1 MAGVLL
7 GLNIGGTTCSV
18 SLGTSEGKLLARD
31 SWASGASRGPD
42 AMIADLVG
50 HGCALLSSD
59 ADLTAVGVAVGGPMD
74 GIHGVVLGPPNLPGW
89 DNVPLAARLTA
100 AFRCPVR
107 VEHDAAACALAEYLW
122 GNFRSARRLAYLT
135 CGTGFGVGIVSDGMP
150 MYGANGMP
158 PEIGHVRY
166 REDGPLAFGKRG
178 CFEAFGSMPGLS
190 RIAAWRF
197 PGRWG
202 ENAPAPQALAALMRS
217 RDADALVV
225 REIHARAVAEAA
237 AIVIDI
243 LGADFLL
250 LGSASR
256 YLGEEWVELV
266 RKHAEKRVGAWTD
279 CQILPASLGDDLQD
293 LSALAAALRATTAPQ
308 V

>member
-1 MAGVLL
+1 MTEFFL

-18 SLGTSEGKLLARD
+18 SLGTRDGKILERD
-31 SWASGASRGPD
+31 SWASEAFRGPD

-50 HGCALLSSD
+50 HGRVLLSSD
-59 ADLTAVGVAVGGPMD
+59 AKLAAVGVAVGGPMD
-74 GIHGVVLGPPNLPGW
+74 GLHGIVLGPPNLPGW
-89 DNVPLAARLTA
+89 DNVPLAAQLTR
-100 AFRCPVR
+100 AFHCPVR
-107 VEHDAAACALAEYLW
+107 VEHDAAACALTEYLW
-122 GNFRSARRLAYLT
+122 GRCRAAKRLAYFT
-135 CGTGFGVGIVSDGMP
+135 CGTGFGVGLISDGVP

-166 REDGPLAFGKRG
+166 LDDGPLAFGKRG

-202 ENAPAPQALAALMRS
+202 KVVPSTRELAALMRS
-217 RDADALVV
+217 RDADALAV
-225 REIHARAVAEAA
+225 RELHAKAVAEAA

-243 LGADFLL
+243 FGTDYLL

-256 YLGEEWVELV
+256 YLGEEWVKLV
-266 RKHAEKRVGAWTD
+266 RDYAKERVGAWTD
-279 CQILPASLGDDLQD
+279 CQILPASLGDELQD

-308 V
+308 G